1 MRSCKLKDRHFAD
14 GKMMMAGNLLKGTMI
29 LTLGL
34 VLSRILG
41 VLYVIPFYQLIG
53 EEYVVLYQYAY
64 VPYTIMLAIAV
75 SGVPVAVSKFVSK
88 YNAMGDY
95 ATGRKL
101 VKSSGILM
109 LVTGFIGFL
118 ILFLLAEPLAHV
130 VMKENADPTQPV
142 PFTVNDVA
150 TVIKYVSFA
159 VLVVPAMS
167 LVRGFFQGYQHMT
180 PTAISQLIEQIIR
193 IAVLL
198 VGSFIV
204 VKLIG
209 GTEKTAVS
217 FAVFAAFIGALAS
230 MAVLYWYWKKLK
242 PEFDDLMTG
251 TGEPQSPRS
260 IKSIYKE
267 MLIYTVPFALVG
279 VINPLFQ
286 FIDMITFNNAMVAIG
301 YDQTTS
307 QTLLGMLNFSTH
319 KLVMIPVML
328 AMGFS
333 MTLIPLITT
342 YYAKDDVGGLT
353 KSLNQTFQVLLFLT
367 LPAALGISVLAYEF
381 YTVFYEA
388 STTGAGVLAAYA
400 PVAILFALYPVTT
413 AILQGIDQQKLII
426 LNLMIG
432 ILVKMLLNTPL
443 IKVFETNGAILATS
457 IGYITA
463 IVLNFLVIRYFL
475 AYETRM
481 LFRRI
486 LLIAGLTAVML
497 VLAFISKEL
506 LELVLNPDSKLQAL
520 VIILISAGIG
530 AAFYGFVSLKLGLAQ
545 RLFGDR
551 LTRLTRKLGM
561 S

>member
-1 MRSCKLKDRHFAD
+1 
-14 GKMMMAGNLLKGTMI
+14 MMAGNLLKGTMI

-101 VKSSGILM
+101 VKSSGLIM
-109 LVTGFIGFL
+109 LGTGFVGFL
-118 ILFLLAEPLAHV
+118 VLFFMAQPLAEI
-130 VMKENADPTQPV
+130 VMNQQASGDVDENL
-142 PFTVNDVA
+142 PFNVNDVA

-180 PTAISQLIEQIIR
+180 PTAVSQLIEQIVR

-198 VGSFIV
+198 VGAFVV

-230 MAVLYWYWKKLK
+230 MGVLFWYWKKLR
-242 PEFDDLMTG
+242 PEFDEMMNYTG
-251 TGEPQSPRS
+251 TTESTRS
-260 IKSIYKE
+260 LKTIYKE

-286 FIDMITFNNAMVAIG
+286 FIDMITFVSSMEAIG
-301 YDQTTS
+301 VAKGTAN
-307 QTLLGMLNFSTH
+307 TLLGMLNFSSH

-328 AMGFS
+328 AMGFA

-342 YYAKDDVGGLT
+342 YYAKQDIAGLT
-353 KSLNQTFQVLLFLT
+353 RSLNQTFQILVFLT
-367 LPAALGISVLAYEF
+367 LPAAMGISLLSYEF

-388 STTGAGVLAAYA
+388 SETGASILAAYA

-432 ILVKMLLNTPL
+432 ILVKMLLNVPF
-443 IKVFETNGAILATS
+443 IKLFETNGAILATS
-457 IGYITA
+457 VGYLTA
-463 IVLNFLVIRYFL
+463 ITLNFLVIRYFL
-475 AYETRM
+475 AYETKM
-481 LFRRI
+481 LFRR
-486 LLIAGLTAVML
+486 LVLIVGLTAVML
-497 VLAFISKEL
+497 VLAFFTKEL
-506 LELVLNPDSKLQAL
+506 LELFLNPDSKLQSI
-520 VIILISAGIG
+520 VIIAGAAGVG

-545 RLFGDR
+545 KLFGER
-551 LTRLTRKLGM
+551 LTRFTRKLGI

>member
-1 MRSCKLKDRHFAD
+1 
-14 GKMMMAGNLLKGTMI
+14 MMAGNLLKGTMI

-34 VLSRILG
+34 VISRILG

-101 VKSSGILM
+101 VKSSGLIM
-109 LVTGFIGFL
+109 LGTGFVGFL
-118 ILFLLAEPLAHV
+118 VLFFMAQPLAEI
-130 VMKENADPTQPV
+130 VMNQQASGDVDENL
-142 PFTVNDVA
+142 PFNVNDVA

-180 PTAISQLIEQIIR
+180 PTAVSQLIEQIVR

-198 VGSFIV
+198 VGAFVV

-230 MAVLYWYWKKLK
+230 MGVLFWYWKKLR
-242 PEFDDLMTG
+242 PEFDEMMNYTG
-251 TGEPQSPRS
+251 TTESTRS
-260 IKSIYKE
+260 LKTIYKE

-286 FIDMITFNNAMVAIG
+286 FIDMITFVSSMEAIG
-301 YDQTTS
+301 VAKGTAN
-307 QTLLGMLNFSTH
+307 TLLGMLNFSSH

-328 AMGFS
+328 AMGFA

-342 YYAKDDVGGLT
+342 YYAKQDIAGLT
-353 KSLNQTFQVLLFLT
+353 RSLNQTFQILVFLT
-367 LPAALGISVLAYEF
+367 LPAALGISLLSYEF

-388 STTGAGVLAAYA
+388 SETGASILAAYA

-432 ILVKMLLNTPL
+432 ILVKMLLNVPF

-457 IGYITA
+457 VGYLTA
-463 IVLNFLVIRYFL
+463 ITLNFLVIRYFL
-475 AYETRM
+475 EYETKM
-481 LFRRI
+481 LFRR
-486 LLIAGLTAVML
+486 LVLIVALTAVML
-497 VLAFISKEL
+497 VLAFFTKEL
-506 LELVLNPDSKLQAL
+506 LQLFLNPDSKLQSI
-520 VIILISAGIG
+520 VIIAGAAGVG

-545 RLFGDR
+545 KLFGER
-551 LTRLTRKLGM
+551 LTRFTRKLGI

>member
-1 MRSCKLKDRHFAD
+1 
-14 GKMMMAGNLLKGTMI
+14 MAGNLLKGTMI

-101 VKSSGILM
+101 VKSSGLIM
-109 LVTGFIGFL
+109 LITGFVGFL
-118 ILFLLAEPLAHV
+118 VLFFLAEPLAHV
-130 VMKENADPTQPV
+130 VMKENADPTKPM
-142 PFTVNDVA
+142 PFTVDDVA

-159 VLVVPAMS
+159 VIVVPAMS

-180 PTAISQLIEQIIR
+180 PTAVSQLIEQIIR

-198 VGSFIV
+198 VGAFVV

-217 FAVFAAFIGALAS
+217 FAVFAAFIGAIAS
-230 MAVLYWYWKKLK
+230 MGVLAWYWKKLK
-242 PEFDDLMTG
+242 PEFDAQMHQTG
-251 TGEPQSPRS
+251 TVTSDHS
-260 IKSIYKE
+260 LKSIYKE

-286 FIDMITFNNAMVAIG
+286 FVDMITFNNAMVSIG
-301 YDQTTS
+301 VDAADS
-307 QTLLGMLNFSTH
+307 QTLLGMLNFSAH

-328 AMGFS
+328 AMGFA

-342 YYAKDDVGGLT
+342 YYAKEDTAGLT
-353 KSLNQTFQVLLFLT
+353 RSLNQTFQVLTFLT

-388 STTGAGVLAAYA
+388 SETGSSILAFYA
-400 PVAILFALYPVTT
+400 PVAMLFALYPVTT
-413 AILQGIDQQKLII
+413 AILQGIDKQKLII

-432 ILVKMLLNTPL
+432 ILVKMVLNVPL
-443 IKVFETNGAILATS
+443 IKLFETNGAILATA

-463 IVLNFLVIRYFL
+463 ITLNFIVIRYYL
-475 AYETRM
+475 DYQTKM
-481 LFRRI
+481 LFRRL
-486 LLIAGLTAVML
+486 LLIVALTAVML
-497 VLAFISKEL
+497 LLAFGVKEA
-506 LELVLNPDSKLQAL
+506 LELFLNPDSKLQAL
-520 VIILISAGIG
+520 IIIFVSAGVG
-530 AAFYGFVSLKLGLAQ
+530 AAFYGLVSLKLGLAQ
-545 RLFGDR
+545 KLFGER
-551 LTRLTRKLGM
+551 LTRITRKLGII
-561 S
+561 

>member
-142 PFTVNDVA
+142 PFTVSDVA

-260 IKSIYKE
+260 LKSIYKE

-388 STTGAGVLAAYA
+388 SATGAGVLAAYA

-520 VIILISAGIG
+520 VIIMVSAGIG

-551 LTRLTRKLGM
+551 LTRLTRKLGI

>member
-34 VLSRILG
+34 VISRILG

-150 TVIKYVSFA
+150 TVIQYVSFA

-260 IKSIYKE
+260 LKSIYKE

-286 FIDMITFNNAMVAIG
+286 FIDMITFNNAMIAIG

-342 YYAKDDVGGLT
+342 YYAKDDVVGLT

-388 STTGAGVLAAYA
+388 SATGAEVLATYA

-443 IKVFETNGAILATS
+443 IKLFETNGAILATS

-475 AYETRM
+475 AYETKM

-497 VLAFISKEL
+497 VLAFISKEV

-520 VIILISAGIG
+520 VIIMVSAGIG

-551 LTRLTRKLGM
+551 LTRLTRKLGI

>member
-1 MRSCKLKDRHFAD
+1 MRRCKLKDRHFAD
-14 GKMMMAGNLLKGTMI
+14 GKMTMAGNLLKGTMI

-53 EEYVVLYQYAY
+53 EDYVVLYQYAY

-101 VKSSGILM
+101 VKSSGLIM
-109 LVTGFIGFL
+109 LTTGFVGFL
-118 ILFLLAEPLAHV
+118 ILFFLAEPLAHV
-130 VMKENADPTQPV
+130 VMKENADPTKPM
-142 PFTVNDVA
+142 PFGVDDVA
-150 TVIKYVSFA
+150 TVIKFVSFA
-159 VLVVPAMS
+159 VIVVPVMS
-167 LVRGFFQGYQHMT
+167 LVRGFYQGYQHMT
-180 PTAISQLIEQIIR
+180 PTAVSQLIEQIVR

-198 VGSFIV
+198 VGAFVV

-217 FAVFAAFIGALAS
+217 FAVFAAFIGAIAS
-230 MAVLYWYWKKLK
+230 MGVLAWYWKKLK
-242 PEFDDLMTG
+242 PEFDAQMHQTG
-251 TGEPQSPRS
+251 TVTSQHSL
-260 IKSIYKE
+260 KTIYKE

-286 FIDMITFNNAMVAIG
+286 FVDMITFNNAMVSIG
-301 YDQTTS
+301 VDAADS
-307 QTLLGMLNFSTH
+307 NTLLGMLNFSAH

-328 AMGFS
+328 AMGFA

-342 YYAKDDVGGLT
+342 YYAKEDTTGLT
-353 KSLNQTFQVLLFLT
+353 RSLNQTFQILTFLT

-381 YTVFYEA
+381 YTVFYEP
-388 STTGAGVLAAYA
+388 SETGSSILAFYA
-400 PVAILFALYPVTT
+400 PVAMLFALYPVTT
-413 AILQGIDQQKLII
+413 AILQGIDKQKLII

-432 ILVKMLLNTPL
+432 ILVKMVLNVPF
-443 IKVFETNGAILATS
+443 IKMFETNGAIIATAF
-457 IGYITA
+457 GYITA
-463 IVLNFLVIRYFL
+463 ITLNFLVIRYYL
-475 AYETRM
+475 DYQTKM

-486 LLIAGLTAVML
+486 LLIVVLTVVML
-497 VLAFISKEL
+497 LLAFGVKEL
-506 LELVLNPDSKLQAL
+506 LEIFLNPDSKLQAL
-520 VIILISAGIG
+520 VIIFGSAGVG

-545 RLFGDR
+545 KLFGDR
-551 LTRLTRKLGM
+551 LTRITRKLGIN
-561 S
+561 

>member
-1 MRSCKLKDRHFAD
+1 
-14 GKMMMAGNLLKGTMI
+14 MAGNLLKGTMI

-53 EEYVVLYQYAY
+53 EEYIVLYQYAY

-101 VKSSGILM
+101 VKSSGLIM
-109 LVTGFIGFL
+109 LVTGLIGFL
-118 ILFLLAEPLAHV
+118 ILFFMAEPLAHV
-130 VMKENADPTQPV
+130 VMKDDVDPTKPM
-142 PFTVNDVA
+142 PFNVDDVA

-159 VLVVPAMS
+159 VLIVPAMS
-167 LVRGFFQGYQHMT
+167 LVRGFYQGYQHMT
-180 PTAISQLIEQIIR
+180 PTAVSQLIEQIVR

-198 VGSFIV
+198 VGAFVV
-204 VKLIG
+204 VKLVG

-217 FAVFAAFIGALAS
+217 FAVFAAFIGAIAS
-230 MAVLYWYWKKLK
+230 MGVLAWYWKKLK
-242 PEFDDLMTG
+242 PEFDVMMTE
-251 TGEPQSPRS
+251 TGNVTSEHSL
-260 IKSIYKE
+260 KSIYKE

-286 FIDMITFNNAMVAIG
+286 FIDMITFNNAMVSIG
-301 YDQTTS
+301 VDQADS
-307 QTLLGMLNFSTH
+307 NTLLGMLNFSSH

-342 YYAKDDVGGLT
+342 YYTKQDVSGLT
-353 KSLNQTFQVLLFLT
+353 RSLNQTFQVLMFLT

-388 STTGAGVLAAYA
+388 SETGSSILAFYA

-413 AILQGIDQQKLII
+413 AILQGIDKQKLII

-443 IKVFETNGAILATS
+443 IKMFETNGAILATA

-463 IVLNFLVIRYFL
+463 ITLNFLVIRYFL
-475 AYETRM
+475 AYQTKM
-481 LFRRI
+481 LFRRL
-486 LLIAGLTAVML
+486 LLIAALTAVML
-497 VLAFISKEL
+497 ILAFISKEL
-506 LELVLNPDSKLQAL
+506 LENVLNPDSKLQSL
-520 VIILISAGIG
+520 VIIILSAGVG
-530 AAFYGFVSLKLGLAQ
+530 ATFYGFVSLKLGLAQ
-545 RLFGDR
+545 KLFGER
-551 LTRLTRKLGM
+551 LTRITRKLGI

>member
-1 MRSCKLKDRHFAD
+1 
-14 GKMMMAGNLLKGTMI
+14 MAGNLLKGTMI

-101 VKSSGILM
+101 VKSSGLIM
-109 LVTGFIGFL
+109 LGTGFVGFL
-118 ILFLLAEPLAHV
+118 VLFFMAQPLAEI
-130 VMKENADPTQPV
+130 VMNQQASGDVDENL
-142 PFTVNDVA
+142 PFNVNDVA

-167 LVRGFFQGYQHMT
+167 LIRGFFQGYQHMT
-180 PTAISQLIEQIIR
+180 PTAVSQLIEQIVR

-198 VGSFIV
+198 VGAFVV

-230 MAVLYWYWKKLK
+230 MGVLFWYWKKLR
-242 PEFDDLMTG
+242 PEFDEMMNYTG
-251 TGEPQSPRS
+251 TTESTRS
-260 IKSIYKE
+260 LKTIYKE

-286 FIDMITFNNAMVAIG
+286 FIDMITFVSSMEAIG
-301 YDQTTS
+301 VAKGTAN
-307 QTLLGMLNFSTH
+307 TLLGMLNFSSH

-328 AMGFS
+328 AMGFA

-342 YYAKDDVGGLT
+342 YYAKQDIAGLT
-353 KSLNQTFQVLLFLT
+353 RSLNQTFQILVFLT
-367 LPAALGISVLAYEF
+367 LPAAMGISLLSYEF

-388 STTGAGVLAAYA
+388 SETGASILAAYA

-432 ILVKMLLNTPL
+432 ILVKMLLNVPF
-443 IKVFETNGAILATS
+443 IKLFETNGAILATS
-457 IGYITA
+457 VGYLTA
-463 IVLNFLVIRYFL
+463 ITLNFLVIRYFL
-475 AYETRM
+475 AYETKM
-481 LFRRI
+481 LFRR
-486 LLIAGLTAVML
+486 LVLIVGLTAVML
-497 VLAFISKEL
+497 VLAFFTKEL
-506 LELVLNPDSKLQAL
+506 LELFLNPDSKLQSI
-520 VIILISAGIG
+520 VIIAGAAGVG

-545 RLFGDR
+545 KLFGER
-551 LTRLTRKLGM
+551 LTRFTRKLGI